1 MPFICRPP
9 EGTGPKCAWGPQ
21 VWWGDADSVIRLAH
35 WQQRRD
41 LEGLPR
47 ITHVCNTAAKTARVP
62 YQDRVPGVQYLDLQ
76 MFDLFSITRRSSL
89 WPHIERDLR
98 RAVAFVE
105 EAVRDGG
112 IVLINCWA
120 GQNRSGSVILTWLL
134 THKVPETGESLGLT
148 PEEAVEHL
156 KSVQPRSLSNH
167 CLEKCVLAM
176 LGFIDDDATGT
187 EIGCNSCSME
197 DPWEHVFSKSCTS
210 SKSSKCM
217 SSKSSKSSKHGWA
230 NTLAICLVRN

>member
-134 THKVPETGESLGLT
+134 THKVPETGASLGLT
-148 PEEAVEHL
+148 PDEAIAHMKAVN
-156 KSVQPRSLSNH
+156 PRALSNN
-167 CLEKCVLAM
+167 CLKKCVLAM
-176 LGFIDDDATGT
+176 LGFIDDAAETDV
-187 EIGCNSCSME
+187 GCNSTNAYFVE
-197 DPWEHVFSKSCTS
+197 DSWEHLFSCLMRTAKGSATASC
-210 SKSSKCM
+210 K
-217 SSKSSKSSKHGWA
+217 
-230 NTLAICLVRN
+230 